1 MLDKRVKFA
10 LDNFLNLEPANRS
23 YKILFS
29 ELSYQMS
36 EQGEGKACLIFYVG
50 TDNNLCVT
58 NCDKLPM
65 WTILKEV
72 GELTIRKC
80 VDHFVLR
87 KNSNHWELHMIEMKR
102 TINRSN
108 WYHVKEKV
116 RASYFMIKALSV
128 FLGFSFRDEDIFVY
142 TAYGYDKISPMND
155 GTSIRL
161 PTGERL
167 INYVDEWKSGSIY
180 VKLVD
185 FNGEEN
191 PVEFSHTPIK
201 LTEAEDGCLKGSFSL
216 SCLVNC

>member
-10 LDNFLNLEPANRS
+10 LDNFLNLEPENQS

-29 ELSYQMS
+29 ELSYQMV
-36 EQGEGKACLIFYVG
+36 ERREGKARLSFYVG

-58 NCDKLPM
+58 NCDKLPP
-65 WTILKEV
+65 WTILKEI

-87 KNSNHWELHMIEMKR
+87 KNFDHWELHMIEMKR

-108 WYHVKEKV
+108 WYKVKEQV

-128 FLGFSFRDEDIFVY
+128 FLGLYFRDEDIFVY
-142 TAYGYDKISPMND
+142 TAYGYDKMNSMD
-155 GTSIRL
+155 TEISIRQ

-167 INYVDEWKSGSIY
+167 INHVDEWKSGHIC

-191 PVEFSHTPIK
+191 HVKFSHTPIK
-201 LTEAEDGCLKGSFSL
+201 LTEIEEEGLKGSFSL
-216 SCLVNC
+216 SSI

>member
-10 LDNFLNLEPANRS
+10 LDNFLTLEAANHS

-29 ELSYQMS
+29 ELSYEML
-36 EQGEGKACLIFYVG
+36 EYGNEGKAYLIFYVG

-58 NCDKLPM
+58 NCDKLPL
-65 WTILKEV
+65 WSILREV

-87 KNSNHWELHMIEMKR
+87 KNSDRWELHMIEMKR
-102 TINRSN
+102 TISRNN
-108 WYHVKEKV
+108 WYNVKEKI
-116 RASYFMIKALSV
+116 RASYFTIKALSV
-128 FLGFSFRDEDIFVY
+128 FLGISFRDEDIFVY
-142 TAYGYDKISPMND
+142 TVYGYEKMSSMDT
-155 GTSIRL
+155 GTSIRQ

-167 INYVDEWKSGSIY
+167 INHVDEWKSGHIS

-191 PVEFSHTPIK
+191 PVKFSHTPIK
-201 LTEAEDGCLKGSFSL
+201 LNETEGGELSGSFSL
-216 SCLVNC
+216 SPV